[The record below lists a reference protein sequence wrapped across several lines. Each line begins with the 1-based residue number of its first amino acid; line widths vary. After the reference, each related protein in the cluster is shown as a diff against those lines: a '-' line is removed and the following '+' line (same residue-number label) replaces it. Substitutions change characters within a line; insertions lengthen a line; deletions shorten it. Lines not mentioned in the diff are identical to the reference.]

1 MAGHTP
7 GPWKHEEVMDRT
19 GSPRAYSVW
28 PCNQSGARNRICM
41 TPDGTTPENKA
52 NAIIMASAPDLLAAL
67 KAALGPL
74 ELYHAYGWPDSD
86 GVIRRLKAAISKA
99 EGTDDA

>member
-7 GPWKHEEVMDRT
+7 GPWKYEEVFDRT

-52 NAIIMASAPDLLAAL
+52 NAIIMAAGPDLLEAL
-67 KAALGPL
+67 K
-74 ELYHAYGWPDSD
+74 ELCDIVEYAIECKSTNDMDSFTLQPA
-86 GVIRRLKAAISKA
+86 RAAIAKA
-99 EGTDDA
+99 EGRE